1 MEYYVKKIYR
11 AVRLQEAVANDRQG
25 AQGEDV
31 QPAEAN
37 AVGCDRQGAPG
48 WVVQPD
54 ETR

>member
-1 MEYYVKKIYR
+1 VGL
-11 AVRLQEAVANDRQG
+11 AEAVANDRQG

-37 AVGCDRQGAPG
+37 AVGYGGQGAPG

-54 ETR
+54 VTQLNLL